1 MANGFI
7 IIFSHILPLIIG
19 FLSILLIINGIMD
32 EQKHISIIGIISLN
46 REGLTTDVLFLVASL
61 GPFLILSFLL

>member
-19 FLSILLIINGIMD
+19 FFSILLIINGMMD
-32 EQKHISIIGIISLN
+32 EQKHISILGII
-46 REGLTTDVLFLVASL
+46 LFLVASIS
-61 GPFLILSFLL
+61 PFLVLPLVL

>member
-19 FLSILLIINGIMD
+19 FFSILLIINGIMD
-32 EQKHISIIGIISLN
+32 EQKHISILGII
-46 REGLTTDVLFLVASL
+46 LFLVASIV
-61 GPFLILSFLL
+61 PFLVLPLIL

>member
-19 FLSILLIINGIMD
+19 FFSILLIINGIMD
-32 EQKHISIIGIISLN
+32 EDKHISIIGI
-46 REGLTTDVLFLVASL
+46 VLFLLASI
-61 GPFLILSFLL
+61 GPFLILPLFV

>member
-32 EQKHISIIGIISLN
+32 EQKHITAMGI
-46 REGLTTDVLFLVASL
+46 VLFLLAAI
-61 GPFLILSFLL
+61 GPFFVLRLFL

>member
-19 FLSILLIINGIMD
+19 FFSILLIINGIMD
-32 EQKHISIIGIISLN
+32 EEKHISIIGI
-46 REGLTTDVLFLVASL
+46 VLFLLASI
-61 GPFLILSFLL
+61 GPFIILPLFV

>member
-7 IIFSHILPLIIG
+7 IIFSHMLPLIIG

-32 EQKHISIIGIISLN
+32 EQKHITVIGIA
-46 REGLTTDVLFLVASL
+46 LFLLASI
-61 GPFLILSFLL
+61 GPFFVLRLLL

>member
-32 EQKHISIIGIISLN
+32 EQKHITAMGIA
-46 REGLTTDVLFLVASL
+46 LFLLAAI
-61 GPFLILSFLL
+61 GPFFVLRLFL

>member
-19 FLSILLIINGIMD
+19 FFSILLIINGIMD
-32 EQKHISIIGIISLN
+32 EEKHISIIGEAYFYYRNCSVFTSFYRSIFN
-46 REGLTTDVLFLVASL
+46 LTF
-61 GPFLILSFLL
+61 ICIR

>member
-19 FLSILLIINGIMD
+19 FFSILLMINGIMD
-32 EQKHISIIGIISLN
+32 EEKIITALGII
-46 REGLTTDVLFLVASL
+46 LFLVAAL
-61 GPFLILSFLL
+61 GPFLVLPLFV

>member
-32 EQKHISIIGIISLN
+32 EEKHITAIGIA
-46 REGLTTDVLFLVASL
+46 LFLLAAI
-61 GPFLILSFLL
+61 GPFLVLRLFI

>member
-19 FLSILLIINGIMD
+19 FFSILLIINGIMD
-32 EQKHISIIGIISLN
+32 EQKHISILGII
-46 REGLTTDVLFLVASL
+46 LFLVASI
-61 GPFLILSFLL
+61 GPFLVLPLVL

>member
-1 MANGFI
+1 MASGFI

-32 EQKHISIIGIISLN
+32 EEKHITAAGIA
-46 REGLTTDVLFLVASL
+46 LFLLAAI
-61 GPFLILSFLL
+61 GPFFVLRLFL